1 MKPDYHQ
8 ESKTCPHDFYYM
20 KMIKKGLFLV
30 LFCGFL
36 LFFGCSEEETA
47 NYMTTTPTTERQI
60 SISCNAI
67 NCDYKSGSKQITVRT
82 DLPWVAK
89 STEDWLSV
97 SPSSGTGIT
106 TVNVN
111 WKENEIREER
121 EAKVK
126 FSAGDRSASLV
137 LEQGYS
143 EKASHIKSIHPILG
157 NLMNGEM
164 DSVELIFD
172 KSLQVTSYGENSHH
186 YVTDFSAEKF
196 DDGYRWRLPIKWGTA
211 GLRVD
216 MNICYKSYPG
226 ASEDKETFSISFCEK
241 KFLLAE
247 EDSGTISHSTLS
259 LDKKSIWISVYS
271 TIQPDANQVMQLS
284 VDDLKVMKTIKM
296 PFAPGRLCMNPYNGM
311 LYVMPSLGYSDSFCV
326 VDPEQGKIVKSI
338 QIEPSPNAHPQYPTI
353 YPDEIAF
360 TKDGFGILR
369 LISPTSSE
377 LEWRYIDSADDDKIM
392 LSGYSWDKHIIERLY
407 TNYDYSRIY
416 ANMYWHN
423 YSTIDW
429 FNRQNVVPVEIHI
442 NGKFNSNEYY
452 AGGKLVCFEMSPFAN
467 KAFICSSPACQVVVG
482 LEPISYSNVI
492 IEETRGS
499 VCVWDGLVTDK
510 DYVYKFCSTTN
521 LLELFD
527 MTNSKLIFATK
538 AGSYTLVNSHF
549 LPATDQ
555 LIAVNTRGLFIL
567 NAAKIKDKIYE
578 D

>member
-1 MKPDYHQ
+1 MTKRDL
-8 ESKTCPHDFYYM
+8 SL
-20 KMIKKGLFLV
+20 I

-36 LFFGCSEEETA
+36 IFFGCSKEDTA
-47 NYMTTTPTTERQI
+47 NNQTTTPTTKRLI
-60 SISCNAI
+60 SLSCNAV
-67 NCDYKSGSKQITVRT
+67 NCDYKSGSKQITVNT

-97 SPSSGTGIT
+97 SPSSGTGNTI
-106 TVNVN
+106 VIVN
-111 WKENEIREER
+111 WKENEKREER

-126 FSAGDRSASLV
+126 FSAGDWSASLV

-157 NLMNGEM
+157 NLVNGEM

-172 KSLQVTSYGENSHH
+172 KSLQVTSYGENGHH
-186 YVTDFSAEKF
+186 YVSDLSAEKF

-211 GLRVD
+211 GMRVD
-216 MNICYKSYPG
+216 MNIYYKSYPG
-226 ASEDKETFSISFCEK
+226 ASEDKETFTVSFCEK

-247 EDSGTISHSTLS
+247 ECIGTIGHSTLS
-259 LDKKSIWISVYS
+259 FDKKSIWISIYS
-271 TIQPDANQVMQLS
+271 SIQPDANQVMQLS
-284 VDDLKVMKTIKM
+284 VDELKVMKTIKT
-296 PFAPGRLCMNPYNGM
+296 PFTPGHLCINPYNGM
-311 LYVMPSLGYSDSFCV
+311 LYVMPFKGCSDSFCV
-326 VDPEQGKIVKSI
+326 VDPEQGEIVKTI

-369 LISPTSSE
+369 LISPVSTE
-377 LEWRYIDSADDDKIM
+377 LEWRYIDSADNDKIT
-392 LSGYSWDKHIIERLY
+392 LSGYHWSEHQIERLY

-416 ANMYWHN
+416 TNMYWHK

-429 FNRQNVVPVEIHI
+429 FNRQNAVPVEIHM

-452 AGGKLVCFEMSPFAN
+452 AGGNLVWFEMSPFAN
-467 KAFICSSPACQVVVG
+467 KVFICTSPACQVIVG

-492 IEETRGS
+492 IKEARGS
-499 VCVWDGLVTDK
+499 VCVWDGLVADK
-510 DYVYKFCSTTN
+510 DYVYKFCGATK

-527 MTNSKLIFATK
+527 MTNSKLIFATNE
-538 AGSYTLVNSHF
+538 GFTLVDSYF

-555 LIAVNTRGLFIL
+555 LIAIESKGLFIL
-567 NAAKIKDKIYE
+567 NAAKMKEKACQIDE